1 MIETL
6 KIKLQWL
13 STHNKNYTKQQYYM
27 ILDCLEII
35 EAMENNNNEN

>member
-13 STHNKNYTKQQYYM
+13 STHNKNYTKQQYFELQDM
-27 ILDCLEII
+27 AEII
-35 EAMENNNNEN
+35 TAICA